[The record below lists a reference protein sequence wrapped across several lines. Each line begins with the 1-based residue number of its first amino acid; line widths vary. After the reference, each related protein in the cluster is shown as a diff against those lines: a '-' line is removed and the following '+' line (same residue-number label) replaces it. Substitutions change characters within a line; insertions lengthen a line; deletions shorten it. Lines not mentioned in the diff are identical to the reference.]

1 MQQSIDPVE
10 YQQFLEFKQFQL
22 LKSQVK
28 SSASSM
34 IVYDTEN
41 KENECL
47 NSKSSA
53 AKIPLEDATNK
64 I

>member
-1 MQQSIDPVE
+1 MQSIDPVE
-10 YQQFLEFKQFQL
+10 YQQFLEFKQFQQ

-28 SSASSM
+28 SSASSK
-34 IVYDTEN
+34 IICDVEN

-47 NSKSSA
+47 NNRSSG
-53 AKIPLEDATNK
+53 AKIPLEDSTNK

>member
-1 MQQSIDPVE
+1 MQSIDPVE
-10 YQQFLEFKQFQL
+10 YQQFMEFKQFQM

-28 SSASSM
+28 SSAGSKIISDM
-34 IVYDTEN
+34 DN

-47 NSKSSA
+47 NSKSSSV
-53 AKIPLEDATNK
+53 KVPLEEKMNK